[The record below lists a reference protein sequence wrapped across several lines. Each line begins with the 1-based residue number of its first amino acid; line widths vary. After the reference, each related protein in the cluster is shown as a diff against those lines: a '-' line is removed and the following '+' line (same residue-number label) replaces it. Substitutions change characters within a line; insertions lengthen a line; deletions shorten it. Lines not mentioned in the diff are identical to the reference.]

1 MDHTEMESTVTAS
14 KYEDI
19 MPIARMRKG
28 GTALWDPAAVTSQHV
43 LSMIA
48 VRGDKLLTAPHAAL
62 VAPDGN
68 ERDAILKNIITSIS
82 GNPHHPSMVRI
93 RENDPIEAVRDQL
106 ESVSI
111 EITGRYRLME
121 KQGVDD
127 WGSMPDK
134 DRDAS
139 IFVVIENID
148 SISTDTEAL
157 SMVSSI
163 LRLGRGAHIFVF
175 AASAS
180 SEWMQDEDIDNTGIK
195 IIGSGVSTEW
205 VEETTGVLVD
215 TDDTLSNSI
224 TAYCQGEAVPL
235 LL

>member
-1 MDHTEMESTVTAS
+1 MSTVTAS

-19 MPIARMRKG
+19 MPIARMREG
-28 GTALWDPAAVTSQHV
+28 GTALWDPAATRSQHV

-48 VRGDKLLTAPHAAL
+48 ARRDKLLTAPHAAL
-62 VAPDGN
+62 ITPDGN

-93 RENDPIEAVRDQL
+93 REDDPVEAARDQL

-121 KQGVDD
+121 MRSVDD
-127 WGSMPDK
+127 WGEMPVD

-139 IFVVIENID
+139 IFVVIESMDGITAD
-148 SISTDTEAL
+148 AEAL

-163 LRLGRGAHIFVF
+163 LRLGRGAHVFVF
-175 AASAS
+175 AASAYPG
-180 SEWMQDEDIDNTGIK
+180 WMQDEDIDNTGIK

-224 TAYCQGEAVPL
+224 TAYCQGEDVPL